1 MIEERIELAADKDV
15 VAAWRSGL
23 SVGRKLGFG
32 QFKQA
37 CLSGAILE
45 LSRNLIERGDSAA
58 CVISDASD
66 DGMLRARVVIE
77 STLPSAADV
86 ARTRMN
92 TEMNIAPGV
101 PAVRLHNVVE
111 SCDVQARPDST
122 RIVFTINQQRPSRL
136 PARR

>member
-1 MIEERIELAADKDV
+1 MIEERIQLAADKDV
-15 VAAWRSGL
+15 VAAWKSGI

-45 LSRNLIERGDSAA
+45 LSRYLVDRGDGAA

-77 STLPSAADV
+77 SSLPSAADV
-86 ARTRMN
+86 ARARMN
-92 TEMNIAPGV
+92 TELNIAPGV
-101 PAVRLHNVVE
+101 PAVRLNNLVE
-111 SCDVQARPDST
+111 SCDVQSRPDST

-136 PARR
+136 PVRR

>member
-1 MIEERIELAADKDV
+1 MNEERIQLEADKDV
-15 VAAWRSGL
+15 VAAWKSGL
-23 SVGRKLGFG
+23 SMGRKLGFG

-45 LSRNLIERGDSAA
+45 LSRNLVERGDRGA

-86 ARTRMN
+86 ARQRLS

-101 PAVRLHNVVE
+101 PAVRLQSVVE
-111 SCDVQARPDST
+111 TCDVQSRPDST
-122 RIVFTINQQRPSRL
+122 RIVFTINQQRASR
-136 PARR
+136 PALRR

>member
-1 MIEERIELAADKDV
+1 MNEERIQLEADKDV
-15 VAAWRSGL
+15 VAAWKSGL
-23 SVGRKLGFG
+23 SMGRKLGFG

-45 LSRNLIERGDSAA
+45 LSRNLVERGDRGA

-86 ARTRMN
+86 ARQRL
-92 TEMNIAPGV
+92 NIAPGV
-101 PAVRLHNVVE
+101 PAVRLQSVVE
-111 SCDVQARPDST
+111 TCDVQSRPDST
-122 RIVFTINQQRPSRL
+122 RIVFTINQQRASR
-136 PARR
+136 PALRR